1 MSEYPRLLRRSMVN
15 RQVAGV
21 CSGLAEYLDLDPTLV
36 RVVYVVASVCTAF
49 AGLLVYLL
57 LWMIIPEREYY

>member
-1 MSEYPRLLRRSMVN
+1 MVN